1 MNQIEVLVLFTGI
14 IVVLTGLKLLFNAQK
29 VSFKPTTDD
38 LPVEDD
44 EYEWQYFV
52 LQAVVFFEF
61 TAA

>member
-1 MNQIEVLVLFTGI
+1 MNQIEVLALFTGI

-44 EYEWQYFV
+44 DDYEW
-52 LQAVVFFEF
+52 
-61 TAA
+61 